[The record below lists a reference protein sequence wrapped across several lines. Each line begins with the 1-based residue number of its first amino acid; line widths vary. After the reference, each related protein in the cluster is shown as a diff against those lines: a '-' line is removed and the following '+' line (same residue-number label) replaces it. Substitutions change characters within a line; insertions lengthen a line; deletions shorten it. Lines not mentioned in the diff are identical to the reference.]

1 MQVVIIGGG
10 DIFMKRLLPIFKA
23 SFFVPLFGDGST
35 KFQPVF
41 IDDVSQAIDKVINN
55 NIIGKNI
62 YELAGPRIFSYKE
75 FFNHISNFLS
85 KTRVLVPIP
94 MAVIK
99 PMINIAE
106 KTPISPLTSEQLTLF
121 EKDNLLVNVD
131 KSFQNLDI
139 NPQDTLQILRNIV
152 VN

>member
-1 MQVVIIGGG
+1 
-10 DIFMKRLLPIFKA
+10 MKRLLPIFKA

-41 IDDVSQAIDKVINN
+41 IDDVSLAVEEIINSK
-55 NIIGKNI
+55 IHGKNI
-62 YELAGPRIFSYKE
+62 YELAGPRIYSYKE
-75 FFNHISNFLS
+75 FFNHISSFLK
-85 KTRVLVPIP
+85 KTRVLVPFP
-94 MAVIK
+94 MAFMK

-121 EKDNLLVNVD
+121 EKDNLVVNVD

-139 NPQDTLQILRNIV
+139 NPQDTLQILKNIV